1 MTIFIAH
8 RGNTDGPNPKLE
20 NTQEYLSAAVDAG
33 YGVEVDIQWDR
44 GVLYYGHDNPQEA
57 VDEKFITKRDVFC
70 HAKNVETI
78 PALLMLGCNVF
89 VHNTDP
95 CVFTSRGQIWC
106 YPGVHVKSDRAIW
119 LDLHNEPLP
128 DIISDKLYG
137 ICGDD
142 SSILS
147 RVKK

>member
-78 PALLMLGCNVF
+78 PSLLMLGCNVF

-128 DIISDKLYG
+128 DIISAKLYG

>member
-8 RGNTDGPNPKLE
+8 RGNIDGPNPKLE

-33 YGVEVDIQWDR
+33 YGVEVDIQWSR
-44 GVLYYGHDNPQEA
+44 GVLYYGHDHPQEP
-57 VDEKFITKRDVFC
+57 VDEKFITKTHVFC
-70 HAKNVETI
+70 HAKNVETV
-78 PALLMLGCNVF
+78 PALINMGCNVF
-89 VHNTDP
+89 VHDTDP

-119 LDLHNEPLP
+119 LDLHDQPLP
-128 DIISDKLYG
+128 KEISNKLYG

-142 SSILS
+142 AGIMR